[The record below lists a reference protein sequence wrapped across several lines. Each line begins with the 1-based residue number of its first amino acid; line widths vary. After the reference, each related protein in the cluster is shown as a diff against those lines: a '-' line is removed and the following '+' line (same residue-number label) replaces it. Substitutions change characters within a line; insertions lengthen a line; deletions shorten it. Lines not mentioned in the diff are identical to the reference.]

1 MRVTGADGAAAAAT
15 SAARRA
21 RIVRAATETI
31 ADYGLVGASFARIAE
46 RAEVPST
53 GAVCRHFKNKQEL
66 IDEVASG
73 VLADL
78 GQSVTARL
86 RQETTARGALLAFL
100 RANVE
105 FTGSHRVRM
114 SALLAIFTN
123 SGFPFAAAERD
134 RARAP
139 IEAILRDGQ
148 ARGEFRDFDPEMM
161 ASLAQSALEGLPM
174 LLESRPELDL
184 AAFADEVASTFDLA
198 TRREP

>member
-1 MRVTGADGAAAAAT
+1 MRVTGADGAPAATT
-15 SAARRA
+15 SAAQRA

-53 GAVCRHFKNKQEL
+53 RVICHHFKNKQEL
-66 IDEVASG
+66 IDEVISG
-73 VLADL
+73 ILADL
-78 GQSVTARL
+78 GRSVTARL
-86 RQETTARGALLAFL
+86 REETTARGTLLAFL
-100 RANVE
+100 RANIE

-123 SGFPFAAAERD
+123 SGFPFAAAARD

-148 ARGEFRDFDPEMM
+148 ARGEFRDFDPPVV
-161 ASLAQSALEGLPM
+161 AALAQSALEGLPM
-174 LLESRPELDL
+174 LLETQPELDL
-184 AAFADEVASTFDLA
+184 AVYADEVATVFDMA
-198 TRREP
+198 TRVP